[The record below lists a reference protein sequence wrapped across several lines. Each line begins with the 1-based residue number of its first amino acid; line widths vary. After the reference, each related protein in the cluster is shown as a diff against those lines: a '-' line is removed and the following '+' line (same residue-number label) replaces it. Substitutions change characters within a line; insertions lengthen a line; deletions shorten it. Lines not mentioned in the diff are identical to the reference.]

1 MKKILALILVVVL
14 SSLLIA
20 CGNDAS
26 ESTAPA
32 AESEA
37 VKSEEPKSEA
47 KARDLPEG
55 DYAELGEGTVY
66 IATAGGTSENGNVPV
81 IYAEKDL
88 MLKQIGLNAFDFN
101 GGALSFIYVDGVLVD
116 KAQLA
121 NTQMSLDLQ
130 GEQLSEGLH
139 SVEVVQYEND
149 DTASAM
155 TAYKAMQYEIK
166 AA

>member
-1 MKKILALILVVVL
+1 MKNIITLLLVLVL
-14 SSLLIA
+14 SVSLVA
-20 CGNDAS
+20 CGGSEEKAS
-26 ESTAPA
+26 APV
-32 AESEA
+32 AEPEA
-37 VKSEEPKSEA
+37 VEVEEPKAEV

-55 DYAELGEGTVY
+55 DYTELGDGTVY

-88 MLKQIGLNAFDFN
+88 ILKQIGLNAWDFN
-101 GGALSFIYVDGVLVD
+101 GGALSFIYVDGMLID

-121 NTQMSLDLQ
+121 NTQMTLDLQ

-149 DTASAM
+149 DPASAM

>member
-1 MKKILALILVVVL
+1 MKKIITLLLVLVL
-14 SSLLIA
+14 SVSLVA
-20 CGNDAS
+20 CGG
-26 ESTAPA
+26 
-32 AESEA
+32 
-37 VKSEEPKSEA
+37 SEETSVA

-55 DYAELGEGTVY
+55 DYAELGDGTVY

-88 MLKQIGLNAFDFN
+88 ILKQIGLNAWDFN
-101 GGALSFIYVDGVLVD
+101 GGALSFIYVDGMLIN

-121 NTQMSLDLQ
+121 NTQMTLDLQ
-130 GEQLSEGLH
+130 GEQLAEGLH

-149 DTASAM
+149 DPTSTM